1 MARLC
6 QKNEVA
12 LNLIS
17 PVQAL
22 PQENIAPSVLLA
34 VRLSLVHQPTIHRLP
49 PMTNQVKI
57 KQRIKLFNDP
67 GTTATGEPRAQV
79 DLSELRTL
87 WFNTGTICN
96 LACKN
101 CFMHSTPKNDSLSF
115 LGVHDVETFLKEV
128 AEQKLPTLE
137 IGFTGGEPFLNPE
150 FLPMLELCLKKK
162 YRVLVLTNAM
172 KPMMKVAQDLEALR
186 SLYHENLVVRVSVD
200 QYDKR
205 IHEMERGPNTWDTTL
220 DGLSWLSAEQFE
232 VRVAGRKFGVETED
246 QARTEYG
253 KLFRNHEI
261 QIDAHDP
268 EQLVLFPEMNSLEHV
283 PEITEKCWEK
293 LNVDPGNIMCSH
305 SRMIIK
311 RKGAVAPTIVACTLI
326 PDDPRFELG
335 TSLAESSRKIAL
347 NHPFCAQFCV
357 LGGATCSS
365 S

>member
-1 MARLC
+1 
-6 QKNEVA
+6 
-12 LNLIS
+12 
-17 PVQAL
+17 
-22 PQENIAPSVLLA
+22 
-34 VRLSLVHQPTIHRLP
+34 
-49 PMTNQVKI
+49 MTNQVKTE
-57 KQRIKLFNDP
+57 QRIKLFNDP
-67 GTTATGEPRAQV
+67 ETTATGQPRAQV

-115 LGVHDVETFLKEV
+115 LGIHDVETFLKEI
-128 AEQKLPTLE
+128 AEQELPTLE
-137 IGFTGGEPFLNPE
+137 IGFTGGEPFLNHE

-200 QYDKR
+200 HYDKR

-220 DGLSWLSAEQFE
+220 EGLSWLSSQQFAC
-232 VRVAGRKFGVETED
+232 RVAGRNFGFETEGET
-246 QARTEYG
+246 RTEYG
-253 KLFRNHEI
+253 KLFRNHRI
-261 QIDAHDP
+261 RIDAHDP
-268 EQLVLFPEMNSLEHV
+268 EQLVLFPEINSLERV
-283 PEITEKCWEK
+283 PEITDKCWGK
-293 LNVDPGNIMCSH
+293 LNVDPRKIMCSH
-305 SRMIIK
+305 SRMVIK
-311 RKGAVAPTIVACTLI
+311 RKGAVAPTVVACTLI

-335 TSLAESSRKIAL
+335 TSLVKSSHKIAL